1 MLVMKVKIMTVKMK
15 KCKMMADINTAIQNM
30 RIELL
35 EFDLFI

>member
-1 MLVMKVKIMTVKMK
+1 MQVLKVKTTTVKMK